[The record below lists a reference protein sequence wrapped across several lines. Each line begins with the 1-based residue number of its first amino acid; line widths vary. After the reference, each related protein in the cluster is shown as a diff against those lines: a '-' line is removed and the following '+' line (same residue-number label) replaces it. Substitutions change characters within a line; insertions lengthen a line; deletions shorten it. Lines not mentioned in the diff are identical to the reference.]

1 MTTGSTTLPIDPNVK
16 IPAAVLA
23 QSAEADKLH
32 QAAYSQEADP
42 NNPNPEAPPAPAADT
57 QAPPQVTPQVSQPVP
72 AEEPPQRSET
82 IQNGSWEQRYWSL
95 YARLQQAEAGLS
107 VERENN
113 AALRGMLATMQTAPQ
128 PQDTPQQQAQSL
140 LSEQERADYGEEL
153 LSVVGKKAREE
164 LMPVVQP
171 LLDEIN
177 SLRQQVGHQGAF
189 VAKSARQSMFDYLSK
204 ELPDWRAINKKSEF
218 LAWLDLHDPLSGAK
232 RKDMLKAAFEANQ
245 SPRVLAFFQ
254 GFLNENPIAPTAGT
268 QQAATPATK
277 TPLESLAAPGRAKT
291 SSAAPEAPAADKPIY
306 TQLQIKQFYADS
318 AQGKYRGREEEKGK
332 IEADI
337 FAAQREGRIRN

>member
-57 QAPPQVTPQVSQPVP
+57 QAPPQVTPQVSQPAP

-171 LLDEIN
+171 LLEEIN
-177 SLRQQVGHQGAF
+177 QLKQQVRSQGTF
-189 VAKSARQSMFDYLSK
+189 VAKSARQSMYDFLGK
-204 ELPDWRAINKKSEF
+204 ELPEWRDINKKVEF
-218 LAWLDLHDPLSGAK
+218 KQWLGLQDPLSGAK
-232 RKDMLKAAFEANQ
+232 RQDMLNAAFEANQ

-254 GFLNENPIAPTAGT
+254 EFLRGHQNAPTAGQ
-268 QQAATPATK
+268 QQAATPAPK
-277 TPLESLAAPGRAKT
+277 TSLDSLAAPGRAKT
-291 SSAAPEAPAADKPIY
+291 AAAPEAPAPAKPIY
-306 TQLQIKQFYADS
+306 TAAQINQFYRDS
-318 AQGKYRGREEEKGK
+318 AQGKYRGREEEKNR
-332 IEADI
+332 IEQDI
-337 FAAQREGRIRN
+337 FLAQSEGRIKP